1 LRDLIDKIVEATLL
15 IFQKYERKSMLQY
28 LSKVESAQLLSV
40 DKPIQK
46 ELKLV
51 DQENRSN
58 R

>member
-1 LRDLIDKIVEATLL
+1 
-15 IFQKYERKSMLQY
+15 MLQY